1 MEQHNTEH
9 LIISNEITV
18 KHIILKRGST
28 FSNMI
33 FSSIPRHAICIKR
46 EERRRYPSLATIS
59 SALDKLK
66 KIRKYSGEDDKR
78 REKMIREERR

>member
-1 MEQHNTEH
+1 MEQHNTKH
-9 LIISNEITV
+9 LIISNQITV

-66 KIRKYSGEDDKR
+66 KNRKYSGEYDWSRK
-78 REKMIREERR
+78 KIIGEERR